1 MLYKEDIRMKKR
13 VISFIL
19 ALMLSLSCVSFAS
32 EKKDK
37 LTGMD
42 YIAKRLTI
50 FTHEDRRNLEII
62 FIPLLI
68 TDTGLN
74 TFSKTVSE
82 YTPESEAL
90 MHQLLTKFL
99 VRVDKEELLG
109 AISYLYM
116 IDEEDREEYI
126 GGFYERK
133 SLDLPASA
141 KKAMDNLMNRMF
153 LKYPDLK
160 KVFEEDGITADVLA
174 RMFKMFSST
183 NDDTPL
189 FKVSLNNELELNS
202 ISYALRNK
210 IDSVILKENMPYK
223 NAGELLNA
231 VINNLNESYAGEYM
245 QSFIEVGRQTG
256 LILASNGGDT
266 FGGGGTTGTEPDKVT
281 VSLSDDK
288 KTVTVSATDKDGNKI
303 IGVCDLFPVSFNLAE
318 KGYLTDEDGKKVK
331 FVVIKDG
338 VWYALLNKPGTYTI
352 KKSETSYFDDVSG
365 WGKEYVDA
373 LYERNII
380 SGRGERVFSP
390 YDNITREEFVKLIV
404 ELFSLKGDFGNSFT
418 DVSEDKWYYEY
429 VSAAKHYKIV
439 DGYTDGTFGAGL
451 NITRQD
457 MCKILYSVM
466 EKAGIKVPQSSGIT
480 LEFADRQDIRDYAY
494 PSVMALKKAKIVSG
508 DDKGRFNPNNFATR
522 QEASKLIYM
531 ILENYVVYYEN

>member
-1 MLYKEDIRMKKR
+1 MKKR
-13 VISFIL
+13 VVSFIL
-19 ALMLSLSCVSFAS
+19 ALVLSFSCVSFAA
-32 EKKDK
+32 EKKEK

-68 TDTGLN
+68 TDTGLD
-74 TFSKTVSE
+74 TLVKTVNE
-82 YTPESEAL
+82 YTPESEAF

-133 SLDLPASA
+133 ALALPAGA
-141 KKAMDNLMNRMF
+141 QKAMDNLMNRMF

-160 KVFEEDGITADVLA
+160 EVFEEDGITAGVMA
-174 RMFKMFSST
+174 RMFKMFSSA

-189 FKVSLNNELELNS
+189 FKVSLKNELEINS
-202 ISYALRNK
+202 ISYSLRNK
-210 IDSVILKENMPYK
+210 IDSVILKEKLPYK
-223 NAGELLNA
+223 NAGELLDA
-231 VINNLNESYAGEYM
+231 VAASLNESYAGEYM
-245 QSFIEVGRQTG
+245 QSFIEVGRQTN
-256 LILASNGGDT
+256 LVLALNNSADG
-266 FGGGGTTGTEPDKVT
+266 FGGGETGIEANKVT
-281 VSLSDDK
+281 VSLSADK
-288 KTVTVSATDKDGNKI
+288 NTVTVSATDKDGKQI
-303 IGVCDLFPVSFNLAE
+303 IGICDLFPVSFNLEE
-318 KGYLTDEDGKKVK
+318 KGYLVDEDGKKVK
-331 FVVIKDG
+331 FMVIKDG

-352 KKSETSYFDDVSG
+352 KKSDASYFDDVSG
-365 WGKEYVDA
+365 WGKEYIDA

-404 ELFSLKGDFGNSFT
+404 ELFSLKGDFGNPFT
-418 DVSEDKWYYEY
+418 DVTEDKWYYEY

-439 DGYTDGTFGAGL
+439 DGYTDGTFGAGR

-480 LEFADRQDIRDYAY
+480 LEFADSRDIAGYAY